1 MLLMP
6 RKVKHRKVQRGGW
19 SGKPA
24 TSGTNVSFGSY
35 GLKAMEEGLISGR
48 QIESARRAMTRS
60 IQRGGKVWIRVF
72 PDKPMTKKGEQTPM
86 GKGKGSVDHFVAKVR
101 AGKVLFE
108 LDGIPRAAAEEA
120 IRLASYKLAIKT
132 KFVAKQ

>member
-24 TSGTNVSFGSY
+24 TSGTSVSFGGY
-35 GLKAMEEGLISGR
+35 GLKAMEEGLISAR

-120 IRLASYKLAIKT
+120 MRLAAYKLAIKT
-132 KFVAKQ
+132 KFVVKQ

>member
-24 TSGTNVSFGSY
+24 TSGTEVSFGGY
-35 GLKAMEEGLISGR
+35 GLKAVEEGLISAR

-60 IQRGGKVWIRVF
+60 IERGGKVWIRIF

-101 AGKVLFE
+101 AGKMLFE
-108 LDGIPRAAAEEA
+108 LDGISRKAAEEA
-120 IRLASYKLAIKT
+120 MRLASHKLAIKT
-132 KFVAKQ
+132 KFVVKQ